1 MLDIHIILRSAL
13 DNAVQRGLVRT
24 NPAVAAE
31 APSARRPANRAHRVW
46 TAAQLARFL
55 RTTVGGRYYPAFWLT
70 ANTGMRRSE
79 VLGTRWNQ
87 FDPDTLRLSVSRTVV
102 AVDYQIHEGP
112 GKTRN
117 ARRSINLD
125 QRTVEVLLD
134 WQEQQAIE
142 LGGHDQGGPI
152 FTKTD
157 GTVLHPHALSQ
168 AFDRAVA
175 KTTLP
180 KITIHD
186 LRHTH
191 ATLLIKEGVPVKVV
205 SERLGHS
212 SPAFTMATY
221 QHVVPGMQA
230 DAASTFAALLEEHKA
245 DDDGN
250 GDELLPGSTR

>member
-1 MLDIHIILRSAL
+1 M
-13 DNAVQRGLVRT
+13 GT
-24 NPAVAAE
+24 
-31 APSARRPANRAHRVW
+31 
-46 TAAQLARFL
+46 
-55 RTTVGGRYYPAFWLT
+55 RYHPAFWLA

-79 VLGTRWNQ
+79 LLGTRWNQ
-87 FDPDTLRLSVSRTVV
+87 LDPDTLRLSISSTVV
-102 AVDYQIHEGP
+102 AVDYQIHESP
-112 GKTRN
+112 GKTRS
-117 ARRSINLD
+117 ARRNIDLD
-125 QRTVEVLLD
+125 TRTVEVLLD
-134 WQEQQAIE
+134 WQQHQAEE
-142 LGGHDQGGPI
+142 LGGHDQGGPV

-191 ATLLIKEGVPVKVV
+191 ATLLIKEGVPLKVV

-230 DAASTFAALLEEHKA
+230 DAANTFAALLEQHEN
-245 DDDGN
+245 DDDDEGTN
-250 GDELLPGSTR
+250 ELLPGSTR